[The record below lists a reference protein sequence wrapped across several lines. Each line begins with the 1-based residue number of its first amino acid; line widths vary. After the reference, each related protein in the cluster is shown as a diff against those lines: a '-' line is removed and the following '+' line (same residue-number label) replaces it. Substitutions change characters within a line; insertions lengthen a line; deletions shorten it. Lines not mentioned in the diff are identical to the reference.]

1 MQSLRRSGA
10 ALLRGPSGLTSFW
23 RAISTQAAEALK
35 TQPSQLFIDGKFVD
49 AASGK
54 KFDVLDPTTGEA
66 VFQVAEADAADVDK
80 AVKAARRAFDQGE
93 WPRMSGKQRGK
104 ILYRLAELIEQHAEE
119 LAHIESLDNGK
130 PVVMS
135 KIADIPL
142 SADHFRYFAGWADK
156 LTGKTIPCDNVFG
169 KFFAYTLHEPLG
181 VVGQIIPWNF
191 PLLML
196 AWKVAPALAAGNCV
210 VLKPA
215 EQTPLNALRFAQ
227 LCNEAG
233 IPPGTINILPGFGPT
248 AGGAICDHP
257 GVDKLAFTGS
267 TEIGKLIMAAGA
279 KRVVPVTLE
288 LGGKS
293 PLIVD
298 KNVDVDKAV
307 EDTHFALFFN
317 HGQCCAAGSRTFVHA
332 DIYDEFVEKAAKRA
346 AKRKVGD
353 PFSDVEQ
360 GPQVDEDQLKKILG
374 YIDVAQREGA
384 RLLTGGKQ
392 HGSKGYFVEPTVF
405 ADVTDEMT
413 IAQEEIFGPVQSIL
427 KYHTTEEVIERA
439 NANCYGLASGII
451 SNDINFINTVSR
463 SLKAGTVWV
472 NCYNVYESAVP
483 FGGYKM
489 SGIGRDKGAY
499 ALEHYTQT
507 KAVYQALEP
516 NQPWLLPRPSSVHRS
531 PAGMGQLMS
540 KKPKLEINDV
550 DRAVLTLKSQARK
563 LEQQRTRIQ
572 GDIDRERQIA
582 KELVAQ
588 GRKDRALLALK
599 RRKLQEVQAER
610 LDGWLLNVQGMLLN
624 IETTKNQQQL
634 FAALK
639 EGNKAVKD
647 MQQAMPLEEVD
658 KLMQDSADAKAY
670 ADELNQML
678 GESLNPEQQEAAEA
692 ELEELEKQMLE
703 EQRLEMPA
711 APGRPLPAVP
721 ATEEEEKAAAAAEA
735 TAAQLAQLPSVP
747 GTTVAA
753 PTAAAAEEEGPA
765 GEQEREAA
773 LVSA

>member
-1 MQSLRRSGA
+1 MHSLRRSGA
-10 ALLRGPSGLTSFW
+10 ALLRGPSGLASFW

-54 KFDVLDPTTGEA
+54 KFDVLDPTNSLYSP
-66 VFQVAEADAADVDK
+66 
-80 AVKAARRAFDQGE
+80 AVKAARRAFDKGE
-93 WPRMSGKQRGK
+93 WPRMSGKQRGQ
-104 ILYRLAELIEQHAEE
+104 IMYRLAELIDRHAEE

-130 PVVMS
+130 PVFMS
-135 KIADIPL
+135 KVADIPL
-142 SADHFRYFAGWADK
+142 SAEHFSRCLGAGLHACLLVGVLACSPCSSVPPSFSLCKYFAGWADK
-156 LTGKTIPCDNVFG
+156 LHGKTIPTDSAFG
-169 KFFAYTLHEPLG
+169 KFFAYTLHEPIG

-233 IPPGTINILPGFGPT
+233 IPPGTVNILPGFGPT

-279 KRVVPVTLE
+279 KRVVPVSLE

-346 AKRKVGD
+346 AQRKVGD
-353 PFSDVEQ
+353 PFTDVEQ

-374 YIDVAQREGA
+374 YIDIAQREGA

-392 HGSKGYFVEPTVF
+392 HGQKGYFVEPTVF

-439 NANCYGLASGII
+439 NNNVYGLASGII
-451 SNDINFINTVSR
+451 SNDVNFINTVSR

-472 NCYNVYESAVP
+472 NCYNVYDHAVP

-489 SGIGRDKGAY
+489 SGIGRDKGEY

-516 NQPWLLPRPSSVHRS
+516 NQPWL
-531 PAGMGQLMS
+531 
-540 KKPKLEINDV
+540 
-550 DRAVLTLKSQARK
+550 
-563 LEQQRTRIQ
+563 
-572 GDIDRERQIA
+572 
-582 KELVAQ
+582 
-588 GRKDRALLALK
+588 
-599 RRKLQEVQAER
+599 
-610 LDGWLLNVQGMLLN
+610 
-624 IETTKNQQQL
+624 
-634 FAALK
+634 
-639 EGNKAVKD
+639 
-647 MQQAMPLEEVD
+647 
-658 KLMQDSADAKAY
+658 
-670 ADELNQML
+670 
-678 GESLNPEQQEAAEA
+678 
-692 ELEELEKQMLE
+692 
-703 EQRLEMPA
+703 
-711 APGRPLPAVP
+711 
-721 ATEEEEKAAAAAEA
+721 
-735 TAAQLAQLPSVP
+735 
-747 GTTVAA
+747 
-753 PTAAAAEEEGPA
+753 
-765 GEQEREAA
+765 
-773 LVSA
+773 